1 MVSLTDVEPE
11 PAERTGTEAGT
22 VAERLARG
30 RHGAMLV
37 EGYRPTVTR

>member
-1 MVSLTDVEPE
+1 MEPE
-11 PAERTGTEAGT
+11 QAEVMGTEAGT